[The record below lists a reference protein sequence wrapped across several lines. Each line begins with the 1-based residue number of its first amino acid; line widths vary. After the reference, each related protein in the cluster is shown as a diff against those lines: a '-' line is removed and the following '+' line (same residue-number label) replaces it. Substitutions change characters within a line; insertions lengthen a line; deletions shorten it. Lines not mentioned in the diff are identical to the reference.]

1 MFWDVKEWCLKYVV
15 VKEQLWFSKI
25 AVGNSKNKVW
35 ISKIYL
41 KRKEGNMT
49 QSCDET
55 PYTNRQF
62 KNELTTQ
69 KRHQNFDYTT
79 IVDWLGIVSWS
90 NNSYPTV
97 VVIPLYG
104 TQPSH

>member
-1 MFWDVKEWCLKYVV
+1 MYQMQIIIFKIQTSIKKIKIKSLHFKHLVFPLKFF
-15 VKEQLWFSKI
+15 E
-25 AVGNSKNKVW
+25 N
-35 ISKIYL
+35 
-41 KRKEGNMT
+41 
-49 QSCDET
+49 
-55 PYTNRQF
+55 PYTNRKF

-90 NNSYPTV
+90 NNSHPAV
-97 VVIPLYG
+97 VVKPVYG

>member
-1 MFWDVKEWCLKYVV
+1 MQIIIFKIQTSIKKKIKIKSLHFKHLVFPLKFF
-15 VKEQLWFSKI
+15 E
-25 AVGNSKNKVW
+25 N
-35 ISKIYL
+35 
-41 KRKEGNMT
+41 
-49 QSCDET
+49 
-55 PYTNRQF
+55 PYTNRKF

-90 NNSYPTV
+90 NNSHPTV
-97 VVIPLYG
+97 VVKPVYG